1 MHVSL
6 PPRLLQL
13 SPSTSLSH
21 RVISSSPCLA
31 LPSYQVLGADV
42 AWESLMYVGD
52 EEALYSFE
60 RYLGQVLT
68 LASTSFVEVPEWSRL
83 LAAIQVLTVCP
94 PHL

>member
-1 MHVSL
+1 M
-6 PPRLLQL
+6 
-13 SPSTSLSH
+13 
-21 RVISSSPCLA
+21 
-31 LPSYQVLGADV
+31 